1 MSFWKWYPSNVIAIC
16 ETKFC
21 RNFKCCISSFRA
33 LRFGYVASLV
43 RFDVE
48 KFEQY
53 LDFQVTRPC
62 VRSFYYHM
70 EISHCEILDKLILN
84 PHQTSS
90 KFVAA
95 SQVTMTEEG
104 SNHVSVT
111 EGTDKRCITLTVME
125 SISGQ
130 LLPLQVIHKGK
141 MERFVPLKA

>member
-1 MSFWKWYPSNVIAIC
+1 M
-16 ETKFC
+16 
-21 RNFKCCISSFRA
+21 
-33 LRFGYVASLV
+33 RFGYIVGLV
-43 RFDVE
+43 RSDVE
-48 KFEQY
+48 KFGQY
-53 LDFQVTRPC
+53 LDFQVTRLC

-111 EGTDKRCITLTVME
+111 EGTDKCCITLTVME